1 MAPQSAAEDD
11 TDTDGG
17 VESPRSP
24 VGSELRVLFAE
35 VDADGSGYIDREELA
50 VLGVKLGKKL
60 TRKQLDA
67 AMRELDPDGDEMI
80 TFEEFSKWWANR
92 EEGGGMF
99 GGLFK
104 KFWKKRSYSD
114 AYEQRSEEQEK
125 TATASWKNRSPR
137 EAKSDEEQAAPSP
150 RTTTRASPKGSPR
163 GAIRSNSIRST
174 GSARSGG
181 GDLVELADRL
191 AAALQD
197 TAALQQ
203 QCDEQDKSL
212 GSLTSRLDLVDSRSN
227 ANAKAL
233 TAARNE
239 LQTWNRDND
248 ASGLGAVQQR
258 LQDAE
263 NQWAA
268 AASANAKAVRESTA
282 AIAGMQA
289 DVLATITGLSG
300 AIRKQRCV
308 HCGCVFTEGA
318 NTSHS
323 CVYHPGEWSPDST
336 WTCCNRRCGSGGRL
350 VNGCLADFHRH
361 MERATIRTPG
371 LIPWATCPE
380 TGPKQLGQQRR
391 QWQREELPAS
401 DATN

>member
-1 MAPQSAAEDD
+1 MASTSPEE
-11 TDTDGG
+11 DTDGA
-17 VESPRSP
+17 ESPRSP
-24 VGSELRVLFAE
+24 VGNELRVLFAE

-50 VLGVKLGKKL
+50 VLGGKLGKKL

-67 AMRELDPDGDEMI
+67 AMRELDPDGDERI

-92 EEGGGMF
+92 EEGVGMF

-104 KFWKKRSYSD
+104 KLWKKRSSRV
-114 AYEQRSEEQEK
+114 AYEQRPEEQEK
-125 TATASWKNRSPR
+125 TAPTSWKKRSGD
-137 EAKSDEEQAAPSP
+137 KSDEEQVAPSP
-150 RTTTRASPKGSPR
+150 RAATRSSSKGSPR
-163 GAIRSNSIRST
+163 RAIRSSSIRST
-174 GSARSGG
+174 GSARDG
-181 GDLVELADRL
+181 GDDLAELADRL

-203 QCDEQDKSL
+203 QCDEQDKSF
-212 GSLTSRLDLVDSRSN
+212 GSLTTRLDLVDSRSN
-227 ANAKAL
+227 ANANAL
-233 TAARNE
+233 AAARAE
-239 LQTWNRDND
+239 LQTWSQEND
-248 ASGLGAVQQR
+248 ARGLGAVQRR

-268 AASANAKAVRESTA
+268 AASANATAVREATA

-300 AIRKQRCV
+300 AIRKRRCI
-308 HCGCVFTEGA
+308 HCGCVFTDGA

-323 CVYHPGEWSPDST
+323 CVYHPGEWSPDNT

-361 MERATIRTPG
+361 MEKATVRTPG
-371 LIPWATCPE
+371 LIPWATCPQ
-380 TGPKQLGQQRR
+380 TSKQLGQQQR
-391 QWQREELPAS
+391 QWRREAGNAEFPDS
-401 DATN
+401 EATN